1 MAKEHNCPNRA
12 TVTSVLLALLLIAT
26 PAQSQDK
33 YGDQDQTFSFKD
45 FLTTGPWGALLK
57 MLTRS
62 NTTVSGERE
71 ADQIREHQ
79 EQMRAQ
85 EAAKPPPSAPEAPPP
100 AQSEARANS
109 GDRVQERITTITGD
123 RIVDPPNVG
132 RAGDPNVDRLVD
144 FGNELQDAVNRMPND

>member
-1 MAKEHNCPNRA
+1 MTKRHKVANAA
-12 TVTSVLLALLLIAT
+12 TITCALLALLVIAV
-26 PAQSQDK
+26 PARSEDK
-33 YGDQDQTFSFKD
+33 YGDQDRTFSFKD

-79 EQMRAQ
+79 EQMRTQ
-85 EAAKPPPSAPEAPPP
+85 EAVRPSPSAPEAQPP
-100 AQSEARANS
+100 AQSEARANA
-109 GDRVQERITTITGD
+109 GDRVQERITTATGD
-123 RIVDPPNVG
+123 RIVEPPNVG

-144 FGNELQDAVNRMPND
+144 FGNELGNAVDRMPHD